1 MFINPGVLMHPIH
14 ILLLCLALFS
24 CGNTQTEKQAAPQIS
39 TAQIEQ
45 GQALYKRYGCA
56 VCHGATG
63 RGDGQM
69 ARTLNPRPR
78 DFHDPSAYK
87 YGRSLE
93 AISRI
98 IAKGALNERGMGM
111 PGYPQIPEAELRA
124 IAGYIVSLQTQP

>member
-1 MFINPGVLMHPIH
+1 MHPIC
-14 ILLLCLALFS
+14 ILFFCLVLLS
-24 CGNTQTEKQAAPQIS
+24 CGENQTEKQSAPQPQIS
-39 TAQIEQ
+39 ATQLEQ

-56 VCHGATG
+56 VCHGAMG

-98 IAKGALNERGMGM
+98 IEKGALNERGMGM
-111 PGYPQIPEAELRA
+111 PGYPQIPETERIAL
-124 IAGYIVSLQTQP
+124 AGYIVSLQTQP